1 MTHLQTHCI
10 FYICLQHHEKT
21 VNVFYKQLYILIVSG
36 CLFRSS
42 YARDMAPVYQ
52 RESTKVMD
60 YAIIHKQVSAPK
72 FVIFLT
78 LAAEINS
85 SRHLTVFPKLS
96 YLLLCFPSLVPPV
109 PLQTVNASREW
120 QSLWCQIW
128 ISAGWVRML
137 CWMQYRTCSEV
148 RWDQDNGLNERKL
161 TCTKSLFQTPQDFM
175 FQSAFLW
182 WPPFIHSHYISPAP
196 WSAFCVNDHDLY
208 ASHTSEKHKLS
219 RLNCPFTRRPN
230 FSLGW

>member
-1 MTHLQTHCI
+1 MLISFQLCSGYGPCISEGEYKGDGLCHYPQTGFCPK
-10 FYICLQHHEKT
+10 ICH
-21 VNVFYKQLYILIVSG
+21 ILDLG
-36 CLFRSS
+36 CW
-42 YARDMAPVYQ
+42 
-52 RESTKVMD
+52 
-60 YAIIHKQVSAPK
+60 
-72 FVIFLT
+72 
-78 LAAEINS
+78 NS
-85 SRHLTVFPKLS
+85 SHHLTVFPKLS